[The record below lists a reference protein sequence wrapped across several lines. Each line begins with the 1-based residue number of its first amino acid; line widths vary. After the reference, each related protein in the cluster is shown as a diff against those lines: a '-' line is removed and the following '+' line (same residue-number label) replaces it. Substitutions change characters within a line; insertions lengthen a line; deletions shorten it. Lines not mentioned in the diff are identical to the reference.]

1 MWLVKKK
8 KKISIKIKQD
18 SGRFLHGCCVLQ
30 VEIWFFKKTSSW
42 TRKQRVQSPYSS
54 GTHVWR
60 GKAFLSLKPWLSN
73 CKAPNLFHTR
83 WVLWRHASLISKS
96 LSPFIWK
103 PTQWWGGWP
112 SAGPQTTRLGVP
124 DRSPAGCFL
133 ASSLHVSGLAVH
145 MGEDSEREHF
155 SLLCCLDWASVLFSS
170 SLFLLPLKISAPF
183 LDLSSPC
190 PHPNSTLVPQKM
202 TIPFTNHRMLELEGT
217 WTPRSWWGEG
227 DKEGGWTC
235 PRSLCQLVGRLF

>member
-1 MWLVKKK
+1 MPESSEDKRSSLIMWLVKKK
-8 KKISIKIKQD
+8 KKININIKQD

-30 VEIWFFKKTSSW
+30 VGIWFFKKTSSW

-124 DRSPAGCFL
+124 DRKPCRL
-133 ASSLHVSGLAVH
+133 LSSLQPPCFWVSSSHGWRL
-145 MGEDSEREHF
+145 REGTLF
-155 SLLCCLDWASVLFSS
+155 TSVLFGLS
-170 SLFLLPLKISAPF
+170 FCPFFFLPLLAAPQN
-183 LDLSSPC
+183 LSS
-190 PHPNSTLVPQKM
+190 
-202 TIPFTNHRMLELEGT
+202 I
-217 WTPRSWWGEG
+217 
-227 DKEGGWTC
+227 
-235 PRSLCQLVGRLF
+235 SLPI